1 MVDKFSKDVLHS
13 YSFYSVPRFVIPSKQ
28 VCCTCLNDASYM

>member
-1 MVDKFSKDVLHS
+1 MFDIFSKDVLHS
-13 YSFYSVPRFVIPSKQ
+13 YSFYSGRRFVIPSKQ